1 MIKRKATPV
10 DRLTG
15 LPYPI
20 ISGDDIDSLSGL
32 NVVNKNHAFFPKADP
47 RLKTISGLALRVC
60 RLQTVEAKYHN
71 NGKHAYHEFYD
82 GPAIPES
89 DNERFRTIIFALGG
103 YIPRQGIDLT
113 GAEPVERDM
122 TEQEYDKIRTIDHGD
137 YKYFTYG
144 ESAIRVFFKQLVID
158 NAINTDIELLDKF
171 VNTRNRQQ
179 RRKLGHTILHNSAD
193 MVAIPV
199 EKDYQDVLSNG
210 LLKPSVPDR
219 SVAYIRKAIRNRRR
233 VEEHMFNPLAKVASF
248 AVEAA

>member
-1 MIKRKATPV
+1 MNTIPTPV
-10 DRLTG
+10 DTLTG

-20 ISGDDIDSLSGL
+20 ISGNDIDSLRGL

-71 NGKHAYHEFYD
+71 YGKHAYHNFYD
-82 GPAIPES
+82 GPAIPET

-122 TEQEYDKIRTIDHGD
+122 TEQEYDKLRIIDHGD

-144 ESAIRVFFKQLVID
+144 DSAIRVFFRQLVLD
-158 NAINTDIELLDKF
+158 NAIKTDIELLDKF
-171 VNTRNRQQ
+171 VNTRNSQH
-179 RRKLGHTILHNSAD
+179 RRHLGHTILQNSAD
-193 MVAIPV
+193 IVAVPV

-210 LLKPSVPDR
+210 LLKPTVPDK
-219 SVAYIRKAIRNRRR
+219 SVVYIRKALRNRRR
-233 VEEHMFNPLAKVASF
+233 VEERMFNSLARVASF